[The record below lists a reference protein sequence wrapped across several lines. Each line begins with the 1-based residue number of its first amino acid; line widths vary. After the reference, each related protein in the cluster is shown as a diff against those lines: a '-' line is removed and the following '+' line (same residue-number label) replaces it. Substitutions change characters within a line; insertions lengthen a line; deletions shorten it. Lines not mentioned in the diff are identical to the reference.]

1 MFVVV
6 LALDISFL
14 KDLLRMCEKLKALI
28 AELHSDMTDAEFERK
43 KEEIYE
49 VLDTI

>member
-1 MFVVV
+1 MENK
-6 LALDISFL
+6 IR
-14 KDLLRMCEKLKALI
+14 KLL
-28 AELHSDMTDAEFERK
+28 AELHSDMTDAEFERR

>member
-1 MFVVV
+1 MENTK
-6 LALDISFL
+6 IRS
-14 KDLLRMCEKLKALI
+14 LLN
-28 AELHSDMTDAEFERK
+28 ELHSDMSDAEFERK

>member
-1 MFVVV
+1 MENSK
-6 LALDISFL
+6 IRS
-14 KDLLRMCEKLKALI
+14 LLND
-28 AELHSDMTDAEFERK
+28 LHSDMSDAEFERK